1 MNRLRRS
8 LVMAVLCTSGGAI
21 FNLPYVFEIW
31 YVPLQQAMGLSK
43 TQMGVLMGVF
53 GGVSMAAYFPGG
65 WLADRLSPRKLI
77 TVAMIATGVGGF
89 YFATFPNYESLLALH
104 AFWGLSISLVFWNAM
119 IKGTRDWAP
128 SSEQGR
134 AFGILE
140 AGRGVV
146 EVIPSTILLAVFA
159 WLGSTDAALAT
170 VILCFS
176 VLNIVLGLAA
186 WWILEDPRT
195 SGEPDLQSK
204 KPRDGWAQV
213 MSVLKMPTVWL
224 TAVIIM
230 AANSAYWGTYYFT
243 PYASEV
249 FLMSVAMAGL
259 LSVARM
265 WVKPFSALVS
275 GFVADRFGISRT
287 VACCMLLTAIS
298 FALFAMTP
306 AKQALLPL
314 VVVNVAVAAVG
325 IFALRGIYWAL
336 LNEGG
341 IPVALTGTA
350 AGVASAIGFIPDIY
364 MPLLSGVLLDGYPGP
379 LGYRLLFAG
388 IAAMAAVGVLA
399 AFLIMRLNRR
409 ERERVMPAQSAT
421 ASRGSQVS

>member
-8 LVMAVLCTSGGAI
+8 LIMVVLCTSGGAI
-21 FNLPYVFEIW
+21 FNLPYVFEFLYI
-31 YVPLQQAMGLSK
+31 PMQQAMDLSK
-43 TQMGVLMGVF
+43 TQMGMLMGVF
-53 GGVSMAAYFPGG
+53 GAASIATYFPGG
-65 WLADRLSPRKLI
+65 WLADRISPRKLI
-77 TVAMIATGVGGF
+77 TFAMVTTGSGGF
-89 YFATFPNYESLLALH
+89 YFATFPSYESLLALH
-104 AFWGLSISLVFWNAM
+104 LFWGVTISLVFWSAM
-119 IKGTRDWAP
+119 IKGTRDWA
-128 SSEQGR
+128 SSSDQGR

-146 EVIPSTILLAVFA
+146 EVVPVTILLAVFA

-170 VILCFS
+170 VIRCYS
-176 VLNIVLGLAA
+176 VMNIVLGLAA
-186 WWILEDPRT
+186 WWILEDPQISR
-195 SGEPDLQSK
+195 EPALQAEK
-204 KPRDGWAQV
+204 RRGGWAQV
-213 MSVLKMPTVWL
+213 MSVLKMPAVWL
-224 TAVIIM
+224 TAAVIM

-265 WVKPFSALVS
+265 WVKPFAALAF
-275 GFVADRFGISRT
+275 GFVADRFGVSRT

-298 FALFAMTP
+298 FTLFAMTP
-306 AKQALLPL
+306 ANQALLPL
-314 VVVNVAVAAVG
+314 VVLNVAIAAVG

-336 LNEGG
+336 LNESG
-341 IPVALTGTA
+341 IPIALTGTA
-350 AGVASAIGFIPDIY
+350 VGAASAIGFLPEVY

-388 IAAMAAVGVLA
+388 IAVMAVVGVGAAVL
-399 AFLIMRLNRR
+399 LMRHNRR
-409 ERERVMPAQSAT
+409 EGERVVSAQSAT

>member
-1 MNRLRRS
+1 
-8 LVMAVLCTSGGAI
+8 MAVLCTSGGAI
-21 FNLPYVFEIW
+21 FNLPYVFEIL
-31 YVPLQQAMGLSK
+31 YVPMQQAMDLSK

-65 WLADRLSPRKLI
+65 CLADRLSPRKLI

-89 YFATFPNYESLLALH
+89 YFATFPSYESLLALH

-119 IKGTRDWAP
+119 IKATRDWAP
-128 SSEQGR
+128 GSEQGR

-146 EVIPSTILLAVFA
+146 EVIPATILVAVFA

-170 VILCFS
+170 VIVSYS
-176 VLNIVLGLAA
+176 VLNIALGLAT

-195 SGEPDLQSK
+195 SGEPDLQPK
-204 KPRDGWAQV
+204 KRRDGWAQV
-213 MSVLKMPTVWL
+213 MRVLKMPTVWL

-249 FLMSVAMAGL
+249 FLMSVAMAGF

-265 WVKPFSALVS
+265 WVKPFTALAS

-314 VVVNVAVAAVG
+314 VVVNVAIAAAG

-399 AFLIMRLNRR
+399 AFMIMRLNRR
-409 ERERVMPAQSAT
+409 ERERVMPAQSVT

>member
-1 MNRLRRS
+1 LNRLRRS

-21 FNLPYVFEIW
+21 YNLPYVFEIW
-31 YVPLQQAMGLSK
+31 YVPMQQAMDLSK

-53 GGVSMAAYFPGG
+53 GGVSMVAYFPGG

-77 TVAMIATGVGGF
+77 TVAMIVTGVGGF
-89 YFATFPNYESLLALH
+89 YFATFPSYESLLALH
-104 AFWGLSISLVFWNAM
+104 AFWGLSINLVFWNAM

-170 VILCFS
+170 VIVS
-176 VLNIVLGLAA
+176 YSILNIALGLAA

-195 SGEPDLQSK
+195 SGEPDLQPGK
-204 KPRDGWAQV
+204 RGDGWAEV

-249 FLMSVAMAGL
+249 FLMSAAMAGL

-265 WVKPFSALVS
+265 WVKPFAALGC

-287 VACCMLLTAIS
+287 VACCMFLTAIS

-314 VVVNVAVAAVG
+314 VVVNVAIAAVG

-336 LNEGG
+336 LSEGG

-350 AGVASAIGFIPDIY
+350 AGAASAIGFLPEIY
-364 MPLLSGVLLDGYPGP
+364 MPLLGGVLLDGYPGP

-399 AFLIMRLNRR
+399 AILIMRLNRR
-409 ERERVMPAQSAT
+409 ERERVMPA
-421 ASRGSQVS
+421 

>member
-1 MNRLRRS
+1 
-8 LVMAVLCTSGGAI
+8 MAVLAS
-21 FNLPYVFEIW
+21 
-31 YVPLQQAMGLSK
+31 
-43 TQMGVLMGVF
+43 
-53 GGVSMAAYFPGG
+53 
-65 WLADRLSPRKLI
+65 
-77 TVAMIATGVGGF
+77 
-89 YFATFPNYESLLALH
+89 YESLLALH
-104 AFWGLSISLVFWNAM
+104 AFWGVSISLVFWNAM

-195 SGEPDLQSK
+195 SGEPDLQPK
-204 KPRDGWAQV
+204 KPRDDWAQV

-265 WVKPFSALVS
+265 WIKPFAALAC

-314 VVVNVAVAAVG
+314 VVVNVAIAAVG

-336 LNEGG
+336 LSEGG

-350 AGVASAIGFIPDIY
+350 AGVASAIGFIPEIY

-399 AFLIMRLNRR
+399 AFMIMRLNRR
-409 ERERVMPAQSAT
+409 ERERVMPAQSVT